1 MLKEL
6 FQFVLDNYITNEKK
20 VSSASALYRVLVDEI
35 RIEIRSIFPFRKDL
49 IVKGSMGQGNKTD
62 YPWVSI
68 LNKNITFT
76 TKTGRYIVYLFKKD
90 MSSFYLT
97 LDQGITYFTDAY
109 GKKKYESA
117 RKVVKYFQDHI
128 NDDYFSKELIKL
140 GGTSKGTLGYGYEQ
154 TTILSKYYESNNFSE
169 DELINDYKRM
179 MQIYDEIY
187 KNMDTDSY
195 DEIID
200 RIINSTKTEKEH
212 LDLVEDAINDIR
224 KALTPI
230 DGLPYD
236 FSKQLRQVQPYVD
249 KSTKYKE
256 ITNPIISKTDYIKKA
271 KSDAEIG
278 NLGELLVLEY
288 ERQRL
293 SNNAFL
299 SKYADKVVRVS
310 VKSDGYGYDIV
321 SYDLFGLE
329 VKKIF
334 IEVKT
339 TKNRVDIE
347 FPVSKGEVDK
357 SKELKK
363 QYFVYRVYDV
373 LKDPKFYR
381 VAGAIEEHFTLDPIT
396 YLAKY
401 KG

>member
-6 FQFVLDNYITNEKK
+6 FQFVLDNYITEEKK

-62 YPWVSI
+62 YPWVST
-68 LNKNITFT
+68 LNTNITST
-76 TKTGRYIVYLFKKD
+76 TKTGLYIVYLFKKD
-90 MSSFYLT
+90 MSGFYLT

-236 FSKQLRQVQPYVD
+236 FSKQLKQVQPYVD

-381 VAGAIEEHFTLDPIT
+381 VAAAIEEHFTLDPIT

>member
-6 FQFVLDNYITNEKK
+6 FQFVLDNYITEEKK
-20 VSSASALYRVLVDEI
+20 VSSASALYRVLVGEL
-35 RIEIRSIFPFRKDL
+35 RNAIRSIFPFRKDL
-49 IVKGSMGQGNKTD
+49 EVKGSMGQGNKTD

-68 LNKNITFT
+68 LNKNITST
-76 TKTGRYIVYLFKKD
+76 TKTGLYIVYLFKKD
-90 MSSFYLT
+90 MSGFYLT
-97 LDQGITYFTDAY
+97 LDQGITYFADAY

-128 NDDYFSKELIKL
+128 NDDYFSKEMIKL

-212 LDLVEDAINDIR
+212 LDSVEDAINDIR

-249 KSTKYKE
+249 KSSKYKE

>member
-6 FQFVLDNYITNEKK
+6 FQFVLDNYITEEKK
-20 VSSASALYRVLVDEI
+20 VSSASALYRVLVTELPNAI
-35 RIEIRSIFPFRKDL
+35 GSIFPFRMDL
-49 IVKGSMGQGNKTD
+49 KFKGSMGQGNKTD

-68 LNKNITFT
+68 LNKNITTST
-76 TKTGRYIVYLFKKD
+76 TTGLYIVYLFKKD
-90 MSSFYLT
+90 MSGFYLT
-97 LDQGITYFTDAY
+97 LDQGITYFNKAY
-109 GKKKYESA
+109 GKKRHDSS

-140 GGTSKGTLGYGYEQ
+140 GGTSKSTLGYGYEQ

-169 DELINDYKRM
+169 DVLINDYKRM

-212 LDLVEDAINDIR
+212 LDSVEDAINDIR

>member
-6 FQFVLDNYITNEKK
+6 FQFVLDNYITEEKK
-20 VSSASALYRVLVDEI
+20 VSCASALYRVRVDEI

-62 YPWVSI
+62 YPWVST
-68 LNKNITFT
+68 LNKNITST
-76 TKTGRYIVYLFKKD
+76 TKTGLYIVYLFKKD
-90 MSSFYLT
+90 MSGFYLT

-236 FSKQLRQVQPYVD
+236 FSKQLKQVQPYVD

>member
-6 FQFVLDNYITNEKK
+6 FQFVLDNYITEEKK
-20 VSSASALYRVLVDEI
+20 VSSASALYRVLVAELPNAI
-35 RIEIRSIFPFRKDL
+35 GSIFPFRTDL
-49 IVKGSMGQGNKTD
+49 KFKGSMGQGNKTD

-68 LNKNITFT
+68 LNKNITTST
-76 TKTGRYIVYLFKKD
+76 TTGLYIVYLFKKD
-90 MSSFYLT
+90 MSGFYLT
-97 LDQGITYFTDAY
+97 LDQGITYFNKAY
-109 GKKKYESA
+109 GKKRHDSA

-140 GGTSKGTLGYGYEQ
+140 GGTSKSTLGYGYEQ

-212 LDLVEDAINDIR
+212 LDSVEDAINDIR

-249 KSTKYKE
+249 KSSKYKE

>member
-6 FQFVLDNYITNEKK
+6 FQFVLDNYITEEKK
-20 VSSASALYRVLVDEI
+20 VSSASALYRVLVAELPNAI
-35 RIEIRSIFPFRKDL
+35 GSIFPFRTDL
-49 IVKGSMGQGNKTD
+49 KIKGSMGQGNKTD

-68 LNKNITFT
+68 LNKNITTST
-76 TKTGRYIVYLFKKD
+76 TTGLYIVYLFKKD
-90 MSSFYLT
+90 MSGFYLT
-97 LDQGITYFTDAY
+97 LDQGITYFNKAY
-109 GKKKYESA
+109 GKKRHDSA

-140 GGTSKGTLGYGYEQ
+140 GGTSKSTLGYGYEQ

-236 FSKQLRQVQPYVD
+236 FSKQLKQVQPYVD

>member
-1 MLKEL
+1 MLKES
-6 FQFVLDNYITNEKK
+6 FQFVLNNYITEEKK
-20 VSSASALYRVLVDEI
+20 VSSASELYSVLVAELPNA
-35 RIEIRSIFPFRKDL
+35 IRSIFPFRKDL

-68 LNKNITFT
+68 LNKNITST
-76 TKTGRYIVYLFKKD
+76 TTTGLYIVYLFKKD
-90 MSSFYLT
+90 MSGFYLT
-97 LDQGITYFTDAY
+97 LDQGFTYFKNAY
-109 GKKKYESA
+109 GKKRYDSA

-236 FSKQLRQVQPYVD
+236 FSKQLKQVQPYVD

>member
-6 FQFVLDNYITNEKK
+6 FQFVLDNYISEEKK
-20 VSSASALYRVLVDEI
+20 VTSASALYRVLVTELPNAI
-35 RIEIRSIFPFRKDL
+35 GSIFPFRMDL
-49 IVKGSMGQGNKTD
+49 KFKGSMGQGNKTD

-68 LNKNITFT
+68 LNKNITTST
-76 TKTGRYIVYLFKKD
+76 TTGLYIVYLFKKD
-90 MSSFYLT
+90 MSGFYLT

-236 FSKQLRQVQPYVD
+236 FSKQLKQVQPYVD